1 MEQLMSNKNRNLLL
15 TGQFISLLG
24 NSIQR
29 FALSLYILDLTGSV
43 AVFSA
48 LTAFSVLPQIFI
60 SPIGVNAEQIAT
72 ISAIIFPI
80 MESGMFFCTTVKKE
94 ILIIAIRN
102 KYKNPIP
109 AKI

>member
-29 FALSLYILDLTGSV
+29 FSLSLYILDLTGSV

-60 SPIGVNAEQIAT
+60 SPIGGAIADLT
-72 ISAIIFPI
+72 DRR
-80 MESGMFFCTTVKKE
+80 KQ
-94 ILIIAIRN
+94 L
-102 KYKNPIP
+102 
-109 AKI
+109 